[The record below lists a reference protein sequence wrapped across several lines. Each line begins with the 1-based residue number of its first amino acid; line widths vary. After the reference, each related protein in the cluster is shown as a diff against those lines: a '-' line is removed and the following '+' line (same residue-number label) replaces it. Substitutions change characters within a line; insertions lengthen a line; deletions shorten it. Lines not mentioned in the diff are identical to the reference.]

1 MFSNNPHRINTVK
14 LVISVEKVAK
24 GLASVSSKIKA
35 ENTELKKSRENER
48 KTPQREGW
56 TTWAKM
62 TRVMQVRYHPKRRKD
77 LN

>member
-1 MFSNNPHRINTVK
+1 MFSNNSYRINAVK
-14 LVISVEKVAK
+14 QVISVEKVVK
-24 GLASVSSKIKA
+24 GIASVSSKIKA
-35 ENTELKKSRENER
+35 ENTELTKSRENER

-62 TRVMQVRYHPKRRKD
+62 TRVMQMRYHPKRRKD

>member
-1 MFSNNPHRINTVK
+1 MFSNNSYRINAVK
-14 LVISVEKVAK
+14 QVISVEKVVK
-24 GLASVSSKIKA
+24 GIASVSSKIKA
-35 ENTELKKSRENER
+35 ENTELTKSSENEC

-56 TTWAKM
+56 SKWAKM

>member
-35 ENTELKKSRENER
+35 ENTELTKSSENEC

-56 TTWAKM
+56 STWAKM
-62 TRVMQVRYHPKRRKD
+62 TRVMHVRYHPKRRKD